1 MVFNLSMMRRA
12 AGLLLGLIAVLA
24 APAAAGGAVGLAPIG
39 SFNQPV
45 FVTSD
50 PSDPDR
56 LLVVERQGRVVLLDR
71 GQSTFVDLSEQVES
85 GDRNRGCSRSRSPPT
100 SRAPGAST
108 SSTPAAATGR
118 CRSMSSTA
126 SGDRAPLSSRRPVL
140 TIPHPSQGNHNG
152 GQLQFGPDGYLYIST
167 GDGGSQGDPP
177 KNAQSTN
184 SLLGKILRIDPR
196 RSGSAPY
203 TVPADNPFVG
213 RTGADEIWSLGL
225 RNPWRFSFDR
235 LTGDLLIGDVGGGVQ
250 EEIDLSPAPVAGRG
264 LNFGW
269 DCLEG
274 TVPREACSPAVFT
287 EPIHTYPHA
296 PGMSAVVGGYVVR
309 DEGLEQLYG
318 RYVYADTY
326 AGQLRSLVPGVP
338 ATGDRSEGR
347 QVPVASSFGEDAC
360 GRVYAVSLL
369 GPVSR
374 LGDGSPAP
382 CVVDGG
388 GGGGGAAGQSCAGR
402 PATIVASA
410 RRLEGT
416 KGADVIV
423 GVPGR
428 NVIHGRGGADVICG
442 LGGKDSLSGGG
453 GKDRLRGGHG
463 ADRCSGGRGRDR
475 LRSC

>member
-1 MVFNLSMMRRA
+1 
-12 AGLLLGLIAVLA
+12 
-24 APAAAGGAVGLAPIG
+24 
-39 SFNQPV
+39 
-45 FVTSD
+45 
-50 PSDPDR
+50 
-56 LLVVERQGRVVLLDR
+56 
-71 GQSTFVDLSEQVES
+71 
-85 GDRNRGCSRSRSPPT
+85 
-100 SRAPGAST
+100 
-108 SSTPAAATGR
+108 
-118 CRSMSSTA
+118 
-126 SGDRAPLSSRRPVL
+126 
-140 TIPHPSQGNHNG
+140 
-152 GQLQFGPDGYLYIST
+152 
-167 GDGGSQGDPP
+167 
-177 KNAQSTN
+177 
-184 SLLGKILRIDPR
+184 
-196 RSGSAPY
+196 
-203 TVPADNPFVG
+203 
-213 RTGADEIWSLGL
+213 
-225 RNPWRFSFDR
+225 
-235 LTGDLLIGDVGGGVQ
+235 
-250 EEIDLSPAPVAGRG
+250 
-264 LNFGW
+264 
-269 DCLEG
+269 
-274 TVPREACSPAVFT
+274 
-287 EPIHTYPHA
+287 
-296 PGMSAVVGGYVVR
+296 MSAVVGGYVVR

>member
-39 SFNQPV
+39 SFDQPV

-71 GQSTFVDLSEQVES
+71 GQSTFVDLSGMVES
-85 GDRNRGCSRSRSPPT
+85 RGGEQGLLSVAL
-100 SRAPGAST
+100 APDYAS
-108 SSTPAAATGR
+108 SGR
-118 CRSMSSTA
+118 LYVFYTRTDWALQIDELTA
-126 SGDRAPLSSRRPVL
+126 SGDRAPLASRRPVL
-140 TIPHPSQGNHNG
+140 TIEHSEAQTHNG

-167 GDGGSQGDPP
+167 GDGAGNLA
-177 KNAQSTN
+177 NAQSPA

-196 RSGSAPY
+196 ATGSASY
-203 TVPADNPFVG
+203 AIPADNPFVG
-213 RTGADEIWSLGL
+213 RPGADQIWSLGL

-235 LTGDLLIGDVGGGVQ
+235 LTGDLLIGDVGQ
-250 EEIDLSPAPVAGRG
+250 ASWEEINFSPGPSAGRG
-264 LNFGW
+264 VNYGWSCREGAHPYAGCLITSGFTDPIFEYPNAGLN
-269 DCLEG
+269 
-274 TVPREACSPAVFT
+274 TAV
-287 EPIHTYPHA
+287 A
-296 PGMSAVVGGYVVR
+296 GGYVVR
-309 DEGLEQLYG
+309 DEGLEELYG
-318 RYVYADTY
+318 RYVYADTTG
-326 AGQLRSLVPGVP
+326 GQLRSLVPGLP
-338 ATGDRSEGR
+338 FASGDRSEGR
-347 QVPVASSFGEDAC
+347 QLDFVSSFGEDAC
-360 GRVYAVSLL
+360 GRVYAVSLA

-388 GGGGGAAGQSCAGR
+388 GGGGAAGQSCAGR
-402 PATIVASA
+402 PATIIASA

-416 KGADVIV
+416 KHADVIV

-428 NVIHGRGGADVICG
+428 NVISGGGGADVICG
-442 LGGKDSLSGGG
+442 LGGKDRLRGGA